1 MSAREAL
8 RLVREQWSRYK
19 KGTEIQEWLIE
30 RTDKACWREW
40 QFVGDERNDG
50 VWPVER
56 SSQMPLLIA
65 YLDERVR
72 ARGGRPETREE
83 G

>member
-1 MSAREAL
+1 MSAGEAL
-8 RLVREQWSRYK
+8 RLVREQWNRYK
-19 KGTEIQEWLIE
+19 KGVEIQEWLIE
-30 RTDKACWREW
+30 RTDKACQLER
-40 QFVGDERNDG
+40 QFLGDERNDG

-65 YLDERVR
+65 YLDERAR
-72 ARGGRPETREE
+72 ARGGRPETREK